1 MWRESV
7 WQIVSPLTGWLGV
20 HSVLES
26 QPVGD
31 DSHVS
36 LSHGTHLLHVVG
48 NLDPPGGAV
57 DPCAPA
63 PANTLLHWPRSAHTY
78 PQPHMDPQEDNA
90 ASESCGLELWQQ
102 GDPTERHHRRS
113 ASGFWKTSC
122 QLRSIISVISCF
134 DYGFLFYY
142 LRLSGSWLFM
152 DACFKFYVC

>member
-1 MWRESV
+1 M
-7 WQIVSPLTGWLGV
+7 

-36 LSHGTHLLHVVG
+36 LSNGTHLLHVVG

-63 PANTLLHWPRSAHTY
+63 PANTLLHRPHSAHTY

-90 ASESCGLELWQQ
+90 AS
-102 GDPTERHHRRS
+102 
-113 ASGFWKTSC
+113 
-122 QLRSIISVISCF
+122 
-134 DYGFLFYY
+134 
-142 LRLSGSWLFM
+142 
-152 DACFKFYVC
+152 